1 MEYLSKIHQWVS
13 VDPIVALE
21 QAVERANNTRAK
33 TGAESITKQNKLKT
47 ETYTASQLTSLCRD
61 AGILTQ
67 LSGKPLSIAEMMG
80 RLKMVTNSTAD
91 NEIFNPSAFGA
102 NWKGYWYPYFN
113 SIGYTI
119 FTTSCALI
127 GIFIANVFINL
138 IHSNRNCNS
147 FFHFLQAECYIV
159 KKARQNLEELNYYIL
174 YTAFCAISVSALG
187 LMAKIKAFVKNSID

>member
-67 LSGKPLSIAEMMG
+67 LSGKPLSIAEMILISILLDILFSL
-80 RLKMVTNSTAD
+80 RLV
-91 NEIFNPSAFGA
+91 
-102 NWKGYWYPYFN
+102 
-113 SIGYTI
+113 
-119 FTTSCALI
+119 L
-127 GIFIANVFINL
+127 
-138 IHSNRNCNS
+138 
-147 FFHFLQAECYIV
+147 
-159 KKARQNLEELNYYIL
+159 
-174 YTAFCAISVSALG
+174 
-187 LMAKIKAFVKNSID
+187 